1 MNHKVIKAS
10 IALTL
15 TAVVLLG
22 STNTQ
27 AYPPFVKQSARFGAK
42 DCTFCHTKP
51 EGGEGWNKR
60 GQWLMAEKDKRKAD
74 AVDVAWLSEFGDKA
88 TDASA
93 ATVQAND
100 KWAELDAYHNVM
112 SQTFHPA
119 EEGKLEPIRKRA
131 GELADKAKQWLE
143 SKPPKVYE
151 SADIKA
157 LLVKLNAESKA
168 LADAIANGAK
178 DEQLKKD
185 LTALHDRFHEII
197 GACREEKKKHQ

>member
-1 MNHKVIKAS
+1 MKKHFIKT
-10 IALTL
+10 TL
-15 TAVVLLG
+15 TIIFAAGIL
-22 STNTQ
+22 STAINTQ

-60 GQWLMAEKDKRKAD
+60 GQWLMAEKDKRKTD

-93 ATVQAND
+93 PTSQAND

-119 EEGKLEPIRKRA
+119 EEGKLEPIRKHA
-131 GELADKAKQWLE
+131 GELAEKAKQWLE
-143 SKPPKVYE
+143 SKPPKVYD

-157 LLVKLNAESKA
+157 LLVKLNAESKT
-168 LADAIANGAK
+168 LADAIAKGAK
-178 DEQLKKD
+178 DEQIKKD

-197 GACREEKKKHQ
+197 GACRDKKKKHQ

>member
-15 TAVVLLG
+15 TAVMLLG

>member
-10 IALTL
+10 ITLTL
-15 TAVVLLG
+15 TVVVLLG
-22 STNTQ
+22 ATNTQ
-27 AYPPFVKQSARFGAK
+27 AYPPFVKQSAKFGAK

-60 GQWLMAEKDKRKAD
+60 GEWLMAEKDKRKAD
-74 AVDVAWLSEFGDKA
+74 AVDVAWLSEYGDKA
-88 TDASA
+88 A
-93 ATVQAND
+93 ATSTAQAND

-131 GELADKAKQWLE
+131 GELAEKAKQWLD
-143 SKPPKVYE
+143 SKPPKIYE

-157 LLVKLNAESKA
+157 LLVKLNTESKT
-168 LADAIANGAK
+168 LADSIAKGAK
-178 DEQLKKD
+178 DEQIKKD

-197 GACREEKKKHQ
+197 GACRDEKKKHQ

>member
-1 MNHKVIKAS
+1 MNHKIMKTS
-10 IALTL
+10 IAIALAT
-15 TAVVLLG
+15 VV
-22 STNTQ
+22 SVSATNTQ
-27 AYPPFVKQSARFGAK
+27 AYPPFLKASAKFGAK

-60 GQWLMAEKDKRKAD
+60 GEWLIAEKDKRKAGKVEID
-74 AVDVAWLSEFGDKA
+74 WLSEYGDKA
-88 TDASA
+88 TEISATAS
-93 ATVQAND
+93 QAND
-100 KWAELDAYHNVM
+100 KWAELDAYHDVM

-131 GELADKAKQWLE
+131 GELADKAKQWLD

-168 LADAIANGAK
+168 LADSVAK
-178 DEQLKKD
+178 NVSDEQLKKD

-197 GACREEKKKHQ
+197 GACRDEKKKHQ

>member
-1 MNHKVIKAS
+1 MIHKVLKTS
-10 IALTL
+10 IILTL
-15 TAVVLLG
+15 TAVMLLA
-22 STNTQ
+22 SAQTQ
-27 AYPPFVKQSARFGAK
+27 AYPPFLKQAAKFGAK

-60 GQWLMAEKDKRKAD
+60 GEWLMAEKDKRKAD
-74 AVDVAWLSEFGDKA
+74 KVEIDWLGEYGDKA
-88 TDASA
+88 TGTSA
-93 ATVQAND
+93 TAAQSSD
-100 KWAELDAYHNVM
+100 KWAELEAYHDVM

-119 EEGKLEPIRKRA
+119 EEGKLEPIRKRS
-131 GELADKAKQWLE
+131 GELAEKAKQWLD

-168 LADAIANGAK
+168 LADAVARKAS

-185 LTALHDRFHEII
+185 LTGLHDRFHEII
-197 GACREEKKKHQ
+197 GACRDEKKKHQ

>member
-88 TDASA
+88 TESPAAMAQAS
-93 ATVQAND
+93 D

-119 EEGKLEPIRKRA
+119 EDGKLEPIRKRA
-131 GELADKAKQWLE
+131 GELAEKAKQWLE
-143 SKPPKVYE
+143 SKPPKVYDT
-151 SADIKA
+151 ADIKA

-185 LTALHDRFHEII
+185 LTALHDSFHEII
-197 GACREEKKKHQ
+197 GACRDEKKKHQ

>member
-15 TAVVLLG
+15 TAVMLLG

-131 GELADKAKQWLE
+131 GELAEKAKQWLD
-143 SKPPKVYE
+143 SKPPKIYDT
-151 SADIKA
+151 ADIKA
-157 LLVKLNAESKA
+157 LLVKLNAESKT
-168 LADAIANGAK
+168 LADAVAK
-178 DEQLKKD
+178 KVSDEQLKKD